1 MLYFCILSLLRF
13 HPANKRIAF
22 LARIDDYKEAFRLA
36 CQEIAKANLHRICS
50 LSGAAVV
57 EDKKGSP
64 AIRIS
69 FINQEHLI
77 QLEPE
82 VDIFYQ
88 KNGDPVPIPEK
99 IIILH
104 YLLTAKGESLKRN
117 LITFRQVPEGPFY
130 YSAFLKRALE
140 PLIQAF
146 GPEPHRLLDCGTK
159 LGGVPNQIGDISFTF
174 NPLPRVPMTIVIW
187 GGDDE
192 LPPEG
197 SILFDES
204 IVSYLPSEDIAV
216 LSGMMVYRLIRI
228 NSGLP

>member
-1 MLYFCILSLLRF
+1 MLYFCNLSLSHL
-13 HPANKRIAF
+13 HPENKRIAF

-36 CQEIAKANLHRICS
+36 CLEIAKVNRICS

-64 AIRIS
+64 AISIS
-69 FINQEHLI
+69 FINEEHLI
-77 QLEPE
+77 QFEPE
-82 VDIFYQ
+82 VDIFFQ
-88 KNGDPVPIPEK
+88 SNGDPAPIPEK

-104 YLLTAKGESLKRN
+104 YLLTANGESLKRN

-130 YSAFLKRALE
+130 YSAFAKRALD
-140 PLIQAF
+140 PLIQTF
-146 GPEPHRLLDCGTK
+146 GPEPRRLLDCGSK
-159 LGGVPNQIGDISFTF
+159 LGGVPDEIGDVSVTF
-174 NPLPRVPMTIVIW
+174 NPLPRVPVTIVVW

-204 IVSYLPSEDIAV
+204 IVSYLPCEDIAV

-228 NSGLP
+228 NNRLS